1 MPQASFLFPDGLV
14 ILLETAKKLS
24 CFVYLPGTDLKSSNK
39 FKHLGRGGGLV
50 VSVLTFYSDDASLNP
65 AGNKNTKM
73 NYKGLAHLKKT
84 SSNIFFSFLVCR
96 LKSSTI
102 ILSNAGRTFSVKNF
116 MLKSIKA
123 L

>member
-1 MPQASFLFPDGLV
+1 MPQASFLLPDGLV

-24 CFVYLPGTDLKSSNK
+24 YFVYLTDTDLKSSNK

-73 NYKGLAHLKKT
+73 NYKE
-84 SSNIFFSFLVCR
+84 
-96 LKSSTI
+96 
-102 ILSNAGRTFSVKNF
+102 AGVGPS
-116 MLKSIKA
+116 
-123 L
+123 